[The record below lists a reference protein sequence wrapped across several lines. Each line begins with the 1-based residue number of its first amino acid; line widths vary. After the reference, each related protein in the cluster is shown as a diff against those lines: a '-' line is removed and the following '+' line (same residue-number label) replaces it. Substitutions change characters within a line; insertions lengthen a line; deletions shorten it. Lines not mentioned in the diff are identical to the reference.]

1 MPAST
6 SGGAGV
12 TAPWGGA
19 PLLRLARNFGAG
31 LRDAATL
38 PFSLRVPRDWI
49 ALSLEH
55 GIAEAPSP
63 LPAFLRRERARLT
76 LLEFDQGLARA
87 ARDPLVRG
95 VVVRL
100 GQGKLGFARAASLAR
115 AFARLRASGK
125 RVVVWAASTGN
136 AGAWLGGLADRFW
149 LAPEGR
155 LDLLGVRAESV
166 FLRRALDRLRV
177 RPDVHA
183 TGPYKSAGEML
194 ERDSLSP
201 PAREALE
208 AVVEDLYQTL
218 VSGLAAGRAGS
229 AERARAWIDAGPY
242 LAAEAVAAGIADGLV
257 YGDELPRKLAELEAG
272 AQPGAPDAEPGA
284 VPDAEPAEARLISFA
299 SYLRVARRRFVWQP
313 LRTGAA
319 EIAVVPLLGAIRADA
334 GEPTGLVGV
343 LRALR
348 DAASVRA
355 VVLRIDSPGG
365 EPLASDLLWRAV
377 RRVAEKKP
385 VVASLGDTAASGGYY
400 VAMAAHE
407 IVADPCSL
415 TGSIGVVLA
424 GLEIDGLLDWLGVS
438 LDGAQRGAHAG
449 IHDLARPRT
458 PDERAHLHRQVE
470 AIYKSFVAKT
480 ASCRARSESEIEAVA
495 QGRVWTGQRAQ
506 ERGLVDSLGGLEQA
520 LGRARALADLADG
533 EGEARYYGL
542 IRRPWER
549 LLARPAR
556 AARLDA
562 AKPELSCPIRI
573 PLR

>member
-1 MPAST
+1 MPAGAA
-6 SGGAGV
+6 GGAGAA
-12 TAPWGGA
+12 APWGVA
-19 PLLRLARNFGAG
+19 PLLRLARNLGAG

-38 PFSLRVPRDWI
+38 PFALRVPRDWI

-63 LPAFLRRERARLT
+63 LPAFLLRERARLT
-76 LLEFDQGLARA
+76 LLAFDEGLARA
-87 ARDPLVRG
+87 ARDPRVRG

-100 GQGKLGFARAASLAR
+100 GHGKLGFARAASLAR

-155 LDLLGVRAESV
+155 LELLGVRAESV

-218 VSGLAAGRAGS
+218 VAGLAAGRAGS

-242 LAAEAVAAGIADGLV
+242 LAAEAVAAGIADGLA
-257 YGDELPRKLAELEAG
+257 YGDELPRKLAELEG
-272 AQPGAPDAEPGA
+272 EP
-284 VPDAEPAEARLISFA
+284 EPREARLISLA
-299 SYLRVARRRFVWQP
+299 SYLRVARSRFVWQP
-313 LRTGAA
+313 LRAGAA
-319 EIAVVPLLGAIRADA
+319 RIAVVPLLGAIRADA
-334 GEPTGLVGV
+334 GEPTGLVGL

-348 DAASVRA
+348 EAPSVRA

-377 RRVAEKKP
+377 RRVAEAKP

-400 VAMAAHE
+400 VAMGAHE

-424 GLEIDGLLDWLGVS
+424 GLEIDGLLDWIGVS

-449 IHDLARPRT
+449 IHDLTRPRT

-480 ASCRARSESEIEAVA
+480 ATCRARSEAEIEAVA
-495 QGRVWTGQRAQ
+495 QGRVWTGRDAQ

-520 LGRARALADLADG
+520 LARARSLAGLADG

-542 IRRPWER
+542 TRRPWDR
-549 LLARPAR
+549 LLARPSREAR
-556 AARLDA
+556 IDA